1 MASTQIAT
9 LIAAVV
15 IALVTGLLANQVFKA
30 LGVLWAKAGSFFLAV
45 IVGGVA
51 LLAITALSAKCI
63 EKCEIYE
70 TTVGPIFATPT
81 PVPTQTPYV
90 IYVYI
95 VATPTSTAL
104 DRCTVVSGNGIG
116 CASLP

>member
-45 IVGGVA
+45 VVGGVA

-63 EKCEIYE
+63 EKCEVYE
-70 TTVGPIFATPT
+70 TTVGPIFATPV
-81 PVPTQTPYV
+81 PAPTQTPYIIMV
-90 IYVYI
+90 TASPTPDPGNPCI
-95 VATPTSTAL
+95 VVAGPELTC
-104 DRCTVVSGNGIG
+104 RG
-116 CASLP
+116 LP